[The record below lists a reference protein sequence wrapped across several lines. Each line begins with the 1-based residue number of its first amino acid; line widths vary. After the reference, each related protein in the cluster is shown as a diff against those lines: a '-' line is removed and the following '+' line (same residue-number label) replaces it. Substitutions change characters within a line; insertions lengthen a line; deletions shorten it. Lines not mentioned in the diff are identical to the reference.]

1 MDSKQKILC
10 GIIYIGSKKDQAG
23 KSIDLIISM
32 GRSLE
37 SIKALVAESRKELTL
52 LIKADAEGSL
62 QCQAELCDRIKAEN
76 SSAEQLEQ
84 QIQTKMTE
92 LRKISSTAS
101 HDLEKLRRDDW
112 LNLHLMLRVLWDQIV
127 SKLQAQKFELANLD
141 CAYWS

>member
-1 MDSKQKILC
+1 M
-10 GIIYIGSKKDQAG
+10 
-23 KSIDLIISM
+23 
-32 GRSLE
+32 
-37 SIKALVAESRKELTL
+37 IKV
-52 LIKADAEGSL
+52 DAEGFL
-62 QCQAELCDRIKAEN
+62 QCQAELHDRIEAKN

-112 LNLHLMLRVLWDQIV
+112 LNLHLMLRVLRDQIV

-141 CAYWS
+141 HAYQS